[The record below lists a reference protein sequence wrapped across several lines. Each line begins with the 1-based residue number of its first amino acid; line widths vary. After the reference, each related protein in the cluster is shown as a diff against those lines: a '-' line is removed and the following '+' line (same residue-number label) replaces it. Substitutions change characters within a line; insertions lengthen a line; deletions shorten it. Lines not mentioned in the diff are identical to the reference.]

1 MLTQLTRRMFEICV
15 MTDTEPT
22 AATKPAA
29 DDPTGDTRVQDVKV
43 QDVKVQDT
51 EVRGTGAQSGPEDAA
66 RAAAERW
73 IAAHG
78 QAGPARAGDGDA
90 VTRAM
95 RPAWD
100 VLLSESSG
108 SLERLASD
116 PARSRLRDWFA
127 MFKAPVDCRIR
138 SLSVAVREDTAF
150 CHGVVQLR
158 GIGSGMAS
166 GDEPAAAVLRVTLVL
181 RHMRDRWAVT
191 QEQVAADPVET

>member
-1 MLTQLTRRMFEICV
+1 MFEIGA
-15 MTDTEPT
+15 MTDTET
-22 AATKPAA
+22 ATGTEPPAPRIEA
-29 DDPTGDTRVQDVKV
+29 D
-43 QDVKVQDT
+43 
-51 EVRGTGAQSGPEDAA
+51 PESAA

-78 QAGPARAGDGDA
+78 QARHAQAGDGDA
-90 VTRAM
+90 VASAM

-100 VLLSESSG
+100 VLLSESAG
-108 SLERLASD
+108 SLERLAPD
-116 PARSRLRDWFA
+116 PARVRLRDWFA
-127 MFKAPVDCRIR
+127 KFKAPVDCTIR

-158 GIGSGMAS
+158 GMAS
-166 GDEPAAAVLRVTLVL
+166 GGEPAAAALRVTLVL